1 MDYSLLVF
9 KVSWGNFLK
18 KNSNETLDLVKKHK

>member
-18 KNSNETLDLVKKHK
+18 NNPNETLDLVKKHK